1 MYVHREVVTRSR
13 EGRPMEMIT
22 LTSRLRMLEER
33 EDYVQGCFP
42 DGEARPFKFKKP
54 TVFIS
59 SRVHPGETPASFVY
73 DGMIN
78 FLSQDTEQASALLD
92 NFVFKFV
99 PVLNPDGVA
108 RGYYRLDTLGQNLNR
123 FYSSPDP
130 VLQPTI
136 FAVKQVIE

>member
-1 MYVHREVVTRSR
+1 
-13 EGRPMEMIT
+13 MEMIT

-42 DGEARPFKFKKP
+42 DGEVRPFKFKKP

-108 RGYYRLDTLGQNLNR
+108 RGYYRLDTLAQNLN
-123 FYSSPDP
+123 
-130 VLQPTI
+130 
-136 FAVKQVIE
+136 

>member
-1 MYVHREVVTRSR
+1 
-13 EGRPMEMIT
+13 
-22 LTSRLRMLEER
+22 
-33 EDYVQGCFP
+33 
-42 DGEARPFKFKKP
+42 
-54 TVFIS
+54 
-59 SRVHPGETPASFVY
+59 
-73 DGMIN
+73 MIN